1 MVSTLAVTSQV
12 IGFVSFGITLLTLL
26 GVYRDLISTLRHAPK
41 QIPLMLG
48 NLRAELE
55 AERVAIRRRLEQGD
69 EFNVFPVPRG
79 RKRIADWKTRRQNLQ
94 SSEAAQILNAT
105 INTLWAQFKA
115 LEAPFLIASPSRAEH
130 VRRGQVYGLEDI
142 DPAARKRYGYD
153 EEKND
158 DDPGTPTG
166 APPDGGVGSP
176 ADPLNRYYKTDF
188 THRFIWWQSQR
199 DLTSLMDQVQRIQL
213 RRIERNAWEANELVK
228 RVVRWIG
235 DDGEGRDGE
244 GGRRRS
250 GGGGGPKG
258 GGEGSGS
265 RKRRGVGGKGT
276 GRRSGEVTRER
287 SVWEV
292 VRSSSN
298 KNQAGSSRRRRSG
311 SASSSSRSRSPSR
324 PRPRP
329 RSGDEGVVV
338 IGATGGGNANTGR
351 RRDARSGGGP
361 DAGPNTAPS
370 GGRRRYE
377 VVRPGRIEVVQV
389 VNDRRGD
396 DDDRERRRD
405 EDRDRRRR
413 SLGDE
418 RRFEDGRDQRR

>member
-166 APPDGGVGSP
+166 APPDGGIGSP

-213 RRIERNAWEANELVK
+213 RRIERDAWEANELVK
-228 RVVRWIG
+228 KVVRWIG

-244 GGRRRS
+244 GGRKRS
-250 GGGGGPKG
+250 GGGGPKG
-258 GGEGSGS
+258 GGDGSGS
-265 RKRRGVGGKGT
+265 RKRRSMGAGGKGT
-276 GRRSGEVTRER
+276 GRRSGEVTASGVCGR
-287 SVWEV
+287 SSDLLAIKIRLGAPRGGRVAARALRRDHVHHLGLGPVLGPAMRMSLLLVLLLVGTRTLDAVAMHGSVVVPTQVLV
-292 VRSSSN
+292 VR
-298 KNQAGSSRRRRSG
+298 AGGTRLCGPVGLRWSR
-311 SASSSSRSRSPSR
+311 
-324 PRPRP
+324 
-329 RSGDEGVVV
+329 
-338 IGATGGGNANTGR
+338 
-351 RRDARSGGGP
+351 
-361 DAGPNTAPS
+361 
-370 GGRRRYE
+370 
-377 VVRPGRIEVVQV
+377 
-389 VNDRRGD
+389 
-396 DDDRERRRD
+396 
-405 EDRDRRRR
+405 
-413 SLGDE
+413 L
-418 RRFEDGRDQRR
+418 